1 MVEKI
6 AARVIQVVFHPLLI
20 PVIGVIIL
28 FRTNLYIA
36 FISGQMRQIIL
47 LSTFLATC
55 LVPLFFIF
63 TLRLFTKFIYN
74 QGKYPEASIIY
85 LFTAICYYIGYYYIS
100 MLTLAGFYKAAFL
113 AGTLVLISLSLISLR
128 WNISSF
134 MAGTGAIAGLS
145 IAIMLRLGIYDP
157 LFLVAVLLA
166 GGLAG
171 FSQLSLEKNTPA
183 QVYAGY
189 LLGFGI
195 LFSIFSNI

>member
-1 MVEKI
+1 MMEKLI
-6 AARVIQVVFHPLLI
+6 ARVIQVVFHPLLV

-36 FISGQMRQIIL
+36 FISGQMRQLIVL
-47 LSTFLATC
+47 LTFLATC
-55 LVPLFFIF
+55 LVPLFFVF
-63 TLRLFTKFIYN
+63 TLRLFTKLFQN
-74 QGKYPEASIIY
+74 QGRYPEISIIL
-85 LFTAICYYIGYYYIS
+85 LFTALCYYIGYYYIS
-100 MLTLAGFYKAAFL
+100 MLTLAGFYKAGFL

-128 WNISSF
+128 WNISSY
-134 MAGTGAIAGLS
+134 MAGSGAMAGLS

-157 LFLVAVLLA
+157 IFLSAVLLA

-183 QVYAGY
+183 QVYTGY
-189 LLGFGI
+189 LLGLGI

>member
-1 MVEKI
+1 MMEKI

-74 QGKYPEASIIY
+74 QGKYPEVSIIY
-85 LFTAICYYIGYYYIS
+85 FFTAICYYIGYYYIS
-100 MLTLAGFYKAAFL
+100 MLTLTGFYKAGFL
-113 AGTLVLISLSLISLR
+113 AGTLLLISLSLISLR
-128 WNISSF
+128 WNISSY

-145 IAIMLRLGIYDP
+145 VAIMLRLGIYDP

-166 GGLAG
+166 GGLTG

-189 LLGFGI
+189 LLGFAI
-195 LFSIFSNI
+195 LFSIFSRI